1 MTHIFNMHDA
11 KSNLSKLVELVEAG
25 EIVQIARNG
34 VPVVELS
41 QVQTT
46 ARPKFASFKPFDLW
60 ISDDFDDPMPEWEEA
75 IALSD
80 AQFAKD
86 LKEAS
91 RAKRSA

>member
-41 QVQTT
+41 QVQTG
-46 ARPKFASFKPFDLW
+46 ARPKFGSFKPFDLW